1 MDENGDG
8 ILTTHYLHPLSPSPV
23 PTQEYPPR
31 NMVGSV
37 LVICVCVWVGG
48 WGGGEWGGGV
58 KIFSTFFR
66 GWGEGGG
73 RQRIKFA
80 KDDLL
85 IPS

>member
-1 MDENGDG
+1 M
-8 ILTTHYLHPLSPSPV
+8 
-23 PTQEYPPR
+23 
-31 NMVGSV
+31 
-37 LVICVCVWVGG
+37 CVRVGG
-48 WGGGEWGGGV
+48 WVGKGENGGV